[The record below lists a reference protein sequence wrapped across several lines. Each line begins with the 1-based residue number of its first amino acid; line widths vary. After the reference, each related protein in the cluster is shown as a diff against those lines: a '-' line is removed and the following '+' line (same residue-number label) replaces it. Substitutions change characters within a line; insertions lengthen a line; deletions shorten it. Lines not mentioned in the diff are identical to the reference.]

1 MIRRTA
7 LTARALA
14 HLFAAFL
21 LWTSLAGTAGAAT
34 VRPMGLEEVVDSSTT
49 AFQGTCIE
57 NRTER
62 DAQTNLIVTY
72 TTFAVDDVLKGTV
85 PATHTIKQIGG
96 TLAGEGMALRVEGVP
111 TFVVGQS
118 YVVFLAGVSSAGFS
132 SPIGLGQGQ
141 FAVQRDAAGSSV
153 TVGGAAR
160 DGTARAST
168 LLAPGFS
175 LPAGR
180 VGLDEFKQAVRAR
193 LGRTQ

>member
-14 HLFAAFL
+14 QFFAAFL
-21 LWTSLAGTAGAAT
+21 LWSSLAGTAGAAT
-34 VRPMGLEEVVDSSTT
+34 VRPMGLDEVIDSATT
-49 AFQGTCIE
+49 AFQGTCIG
-57 NRTER
+57 NRSER

-96 TLAGEGMALRVEGVP
+96 TLASEGMGFRVEGIP
-111 TFVVGQS
+111 TFAVGQS

-132 SPIGLGQGQ
+132 SPIGLGHGQ
-141 FAVQRDAAGSSV
+141 FTVTQETTGPSVMVRGAIPDAGPGTSV
-153 TVGGAAR
+153 
-160 DGTARAST
+160 
-168 LLAPGFS
+168 LLAPGVN
-175 LPAGR
+175 LPTGR
-180 VGLDEFKQAVRAR
+180 VSLDEFKQAVRAR